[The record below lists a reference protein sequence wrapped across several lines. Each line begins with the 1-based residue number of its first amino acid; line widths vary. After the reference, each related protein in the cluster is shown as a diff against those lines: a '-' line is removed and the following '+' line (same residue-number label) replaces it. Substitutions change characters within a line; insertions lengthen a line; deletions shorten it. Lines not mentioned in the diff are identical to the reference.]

1 MSTNPPSLHVAF
13 LGLGIMGGG
22 MARRLLGAGFQ
33 LAVYNRDRTK
43 AASLASAGA
52 RIGAT
57 PRDAAK
63 GADIVIS
70 MVADDLASRAMW
82 LGNDGAIAG
91 ASRGAILIECSTV
104 TSAWVKELAAAA
116 AGSGL
121 DLVDAPVTGSKGA
134 AAGGELNFLV
144 GGSEASLEKIRPVM
158 MAMGRSVTH
167 FGPTGSGATVK
178 LINNFLAGVHV
189 AAFAEAL
196 AWLER
201 SGIDRAKSVAF
212 LLEGAAASPV
222 TKIVAHRMLAE
233 NFTPNFLL
241 RLMAKDL
248 GYAIDEA
255 AQKNVALATATTAL
269 GRFGEAIASGHAE
282 KDMAAVV
289 LPLRVRTGTQR

>member
-1 MSTNPPSLHVAF
+1 
-13 LGLGIMGGG
+13 
-22 MARRLLGAGFQ
+22 MARRLLGAGFS

-43 AASLASAGA
+43 ATPLASGGA
-52 RIGAT
+52 RIAGT

-63 GADIVIS
+63 GADIIVS

-82 LGNDGAIAG
+82 LGSDGAIAG
-91 ASRGAILIECSTV
+91 ASRGALLVECSTV
-104 TSAWVKELAAAA
+104 TSAWVKELAGA
-116 AGSGL
+116 AGAVGL
-121 DLVDAPVTGSKGA
+121 ELVDAPVTGSKGA
-134 AAGGELNFLV
+134 AAAGELNFLV
-144 GGSEASLEKIRPVM
+144 GGSEASLERARPAL
-158 MAMGRSVTH
+158 MAMGRTITH

-222 TKIVAHRMLAE
+222 TKIVATRMLAE
-233 NFTPNFLL
+233 DFAPNFLL

-269 GRFGEAIASGHAE
+269 GRFGEAIAAGHAE
-282 KDMAAVV
+282 KDMAAIV
-289 LPLRVRTGTQR
+289 LPLRARAGSPR